1 MKEYLMM
8 RRHPTRG
15 AIPLLY
21 LSVAE
26 WGMCFMPSGVITGGK
41 RSFAVMESRFWCLY
55 QDKSCDGQS
64 KFRLKRPPDAEVQL
78 IKRRTGQIYSP
89 NQLWCVIC
97 LIYKIPFFIAK
108 SKRPSVGLRTSKNRC
123 SILLLYF
130 PPKS

>member
-64 KFRLKRPPDAEVQL
+64 KFRLKRPLDAEVQL
-78 IKRRTGQIYSP
+78 IKRRTRANLLAQSVVV
-89 NQLWCVIC
+89 CDMS
-97 LIYKIPFFIAK
+97 LILEFF
-108 SKRPSVGLRTSKNRC
+108 S
-123 SILLLYF
+123 
-130 PPKS
+130 